1 MADIYIWGFGYGSE
15 HDEAT
20 KLKVNELV
28 NTGEVGL
35 ITTGRIGK
43 LWMSQ
48 ENKLIFNRSFMG
60 IALFFIY
67 SILIMPFR
75 CNMVMIMA
83 RLDSPWLFVWT
94 RLLKHKVIHI
104 FSNECIHSDIS
115 EYPFY
120 FRHVFKHTKYVG
132 ITCIREKRVID
143 QQLPSKDRQKTVL
156 FLPFVNSLKYY
167 YCDPPNVDTFTI
179 TFASAPMTESA
190 FDNKGIDLLLEGFKR
205 FSEVVDAK
213 LIIIWRREKYTGL
226 LYIMENL
233 IKDYCLEGKVEIIN
247 EEIEDMRSIYANS
260 HTTILVNR
268 NHKNTPNYPQS
279 LLEALGVG
287 RPIIT
292 SNVNEIADIILKEDI
307 GSVCELNCEAVYDA
321 MMDCYANYS
330 QKQLNTRDI
339 IKKYFDLDKTLKSP
353 MFSENPPLGHGNIE

>member
-15 HDEAT
+15 YDEAT

-28 NTGEVGL
+28 NNGEVGL

-43 LWMSQ
+43 LWTSQ
-48 ENKLIFNRSFMG
+48 GNKLIFNRSFIG
-60 IALFFIY
+60 IALFLIY

-83 RLDSPWLFVWT
+83 RLNSPWLFVWT

-120 FRHVFKHTKYVG
+120 FRHVFKYTKYVG
-132 ITCIREKRVID
+132 ITCVREKRIID
-143 QQLPSKDRQKTVL
+143 QQLPSKDGQKTVL
-156 FLPFVNSLKYY
+156 FLPFVNSTKYY
-167 YCDPPNVDTFTI
+167 YCDPPDIDTFTI

-190 FDNKGIDLLLEGFKR
+190 FDNKGIDIMLQGFKK
-205 FSEVVDAK
+205 FSDVIDAK

-226 LYIMENL
+226 LYKMNIL
-233 IKDYCLEGKVEIIN
+233 IKDYCLEDKIEIIN
-247 EEIEDMRSIYANS
+247 DEIKNMHDIYARS

-268 NHKNTPNYPQS
+268 NHNNTPNYPQS
-279 LLEALGVG
+279 LLEALSVG

-292 SNVNEIADIILKEDI
+292 SNINEIADIILKEDV
-307 GSVCELNCEAVYDA
+307 GSTCELNGESVCDA

-330 QKQLNTRDI
+330 RKQLKTRGI
-339 IKKYFDLDKTLKSP
+339 TKKYFDLGKTLESP
-353 MFSENPPLGHGNIE
+353 MFSENQ